1 MSLVYDTREREYQQV
16 SHPKMC
22 KFYEND
28 TLSKERV
35 RVLLN
40 ATVMWDAV
48 AFEERRLQWVAMR
61 EKLAKTKKI

>member
-1 MSLVYDTREREYQQV
+1 
-16 SHPKMC
+16 MC

-35 RVLLN
+35 KVLN

-61 EKLAKTKKI
+61 EKLGRDPGEKS

>member
-1 MSLVYDTREREYQQV
+1 
-16 SHPKMC
+16 MC
-22 KFYEND
+22 KFYENY

-35 RVLLN
+35 RVLN

>member
-1 MSLVYDTREREYQQV
+1 
-16 SHPKMC
+16 MC
-22 KFYEND
+22 KFYENE

-35 RVLLN
+35 KVLN

-61 EKLAKTKKI
+61 EKLGKTKKVRALASMLTT

>member
-1 MSLVYDTREREYQQV
+1 
-16 SHPKMC
+16 MC
-22 KFYEND
+22 KFYENE

-35 RVLLN
+35 KVLN

-61 EKLAKTKKI
+61 EKLGKDPDEKYLGHWQVC

>member
-1 MSLVYDTREREYQQV
+1 
-16 SHPKMC
+16 MC
-22 KFYEND
+22 NFYENY

-35 RVLLN
+35 KVLN

-61 EKLAKTKKI
+61 EKLGKTKKVRALASMLTT

>member
-1 MSLVYDTREREYQQV
+1 
-16 SHPKMC
+16 MC
-22 KFYEND
+22 NFYENY

-35 RVLLN
+35 KVLN

-61 EKLAKTKKI
+61 EKLGRDPDEKS